1 MSAKTK
7 KYTNICSMM
16 TCVAIPAGCLPVVSK
31 FSSGLFFFS
40 LFPQDLK
47 PSNLAVN
54 EDCELKVRRLIVSDP
69 SFTICD
75 ITYCRAKG
83 AQSRLMLL
91 SLRRLRIVASL
102 RSWTLVWHGTRMMK

>member
-1 MSAKTK
+1 MQKQKT
-7 KYTNICSMM
+7 YTNVCNMM

-31 FSSGLFFFS
+31 FSSGLFFS
-40 LFPQDLK
+40 PLSPQDLK

-75 ITYCRAKG
+75 ITCCRAKG
-83 AQSRLMLL
+83 AQSCLIWL
-91 SLRRLRIVASL
+91 SLCRLRIVASL